1 MKKCPTCNKP
11 VEWKDNP
18 DRPFCSERCKLLD
31 FGHWADED
39 YRVPA
44 HDERAP
50 ALEETEQGGET
61 QNDERGMMN

>member
-1 MKKCPTCNKP
+1 MKKCPTCRKP
-11 VEWKDNP
+11 VEWRDNP

-44 HDERAP
+44 HDERP
-50 ALEETEQGGET
+50 SLEETETGADVI
-61 QNDERGMMN
+61 NDERGMVN